1 MATARQTAGHVH
13 PVAATHGYCRV
24 SRRPPAPATDTGRI
38 LARVG
43 KRNLRRSI
51 PVAIAIATALGKNT
65 PVVSTGVRAT
75 AKTVVHPAM
84 TTLRTA

>member
-13 PVAATHGYCRV
+13 PVAATHGCCKTNRL
-24 SRRPPAPATDTGRI
+24 PLAPATDTGRI
-38 LARVG
+38 LAHVG

-65 PVVSTGVRAT
+65 PVVSIGVRAT
-75 AKTVVHPAM
+75 AKTVAHPAM